1 MLWLAHLLRKVGK
14 MGEGNRKRCSL
25 CLPSVSLLRA
35 AKQAS
40 RCFIFL
46 QHYMQNS
53 YRTYSMGSGYIL
65 VVPPDLQH
73 SCFLHLMVAGL
84 NTRGIS
90 SECRPRK
97 SQGRD
102 SSLPSLTSHRER
114 FLCEWKSVRKRKE
127 RARIKRKCFLVEK
140 EQSHC
145 RYIKQK

>member
-1 MLWLAHLLRKVGK
+1 MKGIVNVVANVFHLFPCLR
-14 MGEGNRKRCSL
+14 
-25 CLPSVSLLRA
+25 LLSRPA
-35 AKQAS
+35 AV
-40 RCFIFL
+40 FIFL

-84 NTRGIS
+84 NTNGIL

-102 SSLPSLTSHRER
+102 SSVPSLTSHRQP
-114 FLCEWKSVRKRKE
+114 FLCEWKISKKKKRKSTDKNKMLLRGK
-127 RARIKRKCFLVEK
+127 RAVASPI
-140 EQSHC
+140 
-145 RYIKQK
+145 Y

>member
-14 MGEGNRKRCSL
+14 MGEGNRKRCSW
-25 CLPSVSLLRA
+25 CLPSVSLLTA
-35 AKQAS
+35 AKRAS

-53 YRTYSMGSGYIL
+53 CRTYSMGSGYIL

-84 NTRGIS
+84 NTRGIL

-102 SSLPSLTSHRER
+102 SSLPSLTSHRQP
-114 FLCEWKSVRKRKE
+114 FLCEWKISKKKKRKSTDKKKMLLRGK
-127 RARIKRKCFLVEK
+127 RAVASPI
-140 EQSHC
+140 
-145 RYIKQK
+145 Y

>member
-25 CLPSVSLLRA
+25 CLPSVSLLTA
-35 AKQAS
+35 AKLAS

-53 YRTYSMGSGYIL
+53 CRTYSMGSGYIL

-84 NTRGIS
+84 NTRGIL

-114 FLCEWKSVRKRKE
+114 FLCEWKISKKKKRKSTDKKKMLLRGK
-127 RARIKRKCFLVEK
+127 RAVASPI
-140 EQSHC
+140 
-145 RYIKQK
+145 Y

>member
-1 MLWLAHLLRKVGK
+1 
-14 MGEGNRKRCSL
+14 
-25 CLPSVSLLRA
+25 
-35 AKQAS
+35 
-40 RCFIFL
+40 
-46 QHYMQNS
+46 MQNS

-84 NTRGIS
+84 YTSGIS

-114 FLCEWKSVRKRKE
+114 FLCEWKISKKKKRKSTDKKKK
-127 RARIKRKCFLVEK
+127 ASSWKKSSRIADILNRN
-140 EQSHC
+140 
-145 RYIKQK
+145 KQI